1 MSDHQN
7 WEAQPSFQTYSIDQK
22 YLNSIFEKRLEK
34 LGQDMARLSFDDL
47 IWMFH
52 TEPPELHCEEK

>member
-22 YLNSIFEKRLEK
+22 YQKKYFRKTASKIGAEYGNTLL
-34 LGQDMARLSFDDL
+34 
-47 IWMFH
+47 
-52 TEPPELHCEEK
+52 

>member
-22 YLNSIFEKRLEK
+22 YQKSILEKRLQK
-34 LGQDMARLSFDDL
+34 LGQNMATLFFDDL
-47 IWMFH
+47 IWMSH
-52 TEPPELHCEEK
+52 TEPPELN

>member
-22 YLNSIFEKRLEK
+22 YQNSIFEKWLQK
-34 LGQDMARLSFDDL
+34 LGQNMATRFFDDL

-52 TEPPELHCEEK
+52 TEPPELH

>member
-7 WEAQPSFQTYSIDQK
+7 WEAQGSIVSDVLQK
-22 YLNSIFEKRLEK
+22 YLNSIFEKQLQK

-52 TEPPELHCEEK
+52 TESPELHCEEK

>member
-22 YLNSIFEKRLEK
+22 YQKSILEKRLQK
-34 LGQDMARLSFDDL
+34 LGQNMVTLFFDDL
-47 IWMFH
+47 IWMSH
-52 TEPPELHCEEK
+52 TEPPELN